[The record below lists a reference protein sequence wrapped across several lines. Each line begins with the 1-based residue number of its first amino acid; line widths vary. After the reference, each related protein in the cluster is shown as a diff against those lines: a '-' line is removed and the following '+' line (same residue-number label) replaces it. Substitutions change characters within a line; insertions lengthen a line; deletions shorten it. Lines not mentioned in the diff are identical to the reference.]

1 MPPKH
6 RNYPIIVNFNTDLI
20 YTGTTKTHTLTVKS
34 TPTKI
39 TINPTTG
46 YWNDTVTITAT
57 LTDTAPGHN
66 NKPLQGKTIHFTIQG
81 DPNTYHTITNAT
93 GTATLQYTITQNTGP
108 YTITTT
114 HDTDQIYTGTTN
126 TTTLTV
132 KSTPTKIVVS
142 PVSGYNHDIVSLT
155 ASFKDTIHNKPLENK
170 IIQFFVNNNPE
181 GFATT
186 TSDGI
191 ATLSYTINL
200 AAGNYTI
207 FAKFSGDDI
216 YTTSNGT
223 NNLNVILVVT
233 SVNPANGTTTTNA
246 SQIITVTFNGLIES
260 GSDYNTITVK
270 NSAAPINQ
278 QNYQRN
284 TIITPNQLPKRHTL
298 NIPINSITD
307 LAGNNLQNTYNSI
320 FNIDATPPTIT
331 SINPTNGTTIPVN
344 QTFTVTFNEQ
354 IKAGTNFNNIILWNN
369 DLNILKPSTITIN
382 NNQLII
388 TPTTKLMNAKYYSL
402 IIPANSITDLAGNNL
417 QNTYNSTYKTDGI
430 PPIVTGINP
439 LNNTKTHN
447 TNQVIT
453 VFFKEPIKAGDAYN
467 SITVKNYVGIDKD
480 VNITI
485 DTDQIIIIPLE
496 NYAPD
501 MYILT
506 IPVKAITD
514 MAGNNLQNTVN
525 VTFTVLI

>member
-1 MPPKH
+1 
-6 RNYPIIVNFNTDLI
+6 
-20 YTGTTKTHTLTVKS
+20 
-34 TPTKI
+34 
-39 TINPTTG
+39 
-46 YWNDTVTITAT
+46 
-57 LTDTAPGHN
+57 
-66 NKPLQGKTIHFTIQG
+66 
-81 DPNTYHTITNAT
+81 
-93 GTATLQYTITQNTGP
+93 
-108 YTITTT
+108 
-114 HDTDQIYTGTTN
+114 
-126 TTTLTV
+126 
-132 KSTPTKIVVS
+132 
-142 PVSGYNHDIVSLT
+142 
-155 ASFKDTIHNKPLENK
+155 
-170 IIQFFVNNNPE
+170 
-181 GFATT
+181 
-186 TSDGI
+186 
-191 ATLSYTINL
+191 
-200 AAGNYTI
+200 
-207 FAKFSGDDI
+207 
-216 YTTSNGT
+216 
-223 NNLNVILVVT
+223 
-233 SVNPANGTTTTNA
+233 
-246 SQIITVTFNGLIES
+246 
-260 GSDYNTITVK
+260 
-270 NSAAPINQ
+270 
-278 QNYQRN
+278 
-284 TIITPNQLPKRHTL
+284 
-298 NIPINSITD
+298 
-307 LAGNNLQNTYNSI
+307 TYNSTYKTDGI
-320 FNIDATPPTIT
+320 PPTIT